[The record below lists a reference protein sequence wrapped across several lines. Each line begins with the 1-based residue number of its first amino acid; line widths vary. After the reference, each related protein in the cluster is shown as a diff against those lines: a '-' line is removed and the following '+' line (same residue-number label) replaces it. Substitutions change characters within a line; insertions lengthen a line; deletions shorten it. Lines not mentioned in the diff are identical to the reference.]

1 MSGVYDALLSRLG
14 EANPQPRLGPSERLA
29 DLLGHPEASAPV
41 IHVTGTNGKTST
53 ARMIEG
59 LLRAAGLST
68 GLLISPHLESF
79 TERIQLDGEPISD
92 EAVERNWDDI
102 QPMLQLVD
110 DELVQ
115 VGELPLTFFE
125 ALTALAFAC
134 FADAPVD
141 VMIIE
146 VGMGGAWDSTN
157 IVRSDVAV
165 FAPIGLDHLGRIGN
179 SLAEIAATKAGIINA
194 DSIVVTAPQEPVAL
208 DAILSAADATEA
220 EVKVAPQD
228 FGLVDTRIAVGGQLL
243 NLRDLTGAERSEVFL
258 PLFGAHQAANA
269 SLALAAVEAFF
280 GGAANPLSDD
290 LVAEGFALATS
301 PGRLEV
307 VGISPT
313 VVVDG
318 AHNPHGI
325 RAVAQT
331 LTETFGERDWAVV
344 LGVLRE
350 KDARGFLRELTSL
363 QPTLFI
369 TTSSSDRAVGANEL
383 ETLAVAEGLAAQSAT
398 DAPSALAQAREWAA
412 AAENRAVLVTGSL
425 TLVADAIAIARSENW
440 MRP

>member
-115 VGELPLTFFE
+115 AGELPLTFFE

>member
-115 VGELPLTFFE
+115 AGELPLTFFE

-350 KDARGFLRELTSL
+350 KDARGFLRELASL

-369 TTSSSDRAVGANEL
+369 TSSSSDRAVGANEL
-383 ETLAVAEGLAAQSAT
+383 ETLAVAEGLAGQSAT
-398 DAPSALAQAREWAA
+398 AAPSALAQAREWAA

>member
-1 MSGVYDALLSRLG
+1 MNAVYEALLSRLG
-14 EANPQPRLGPSERLA
+14 EANPQPRLAPSARLA

-41 IHVTGTNGKTST
+41 IHITGTNGKTST

-59 LLRAAGLST
+59 LLRAAGLRT

-92 EAVERNWDDI
+92 DAVERNWDEI

-115 VGELPLTFFE
+115 SGELPLTFFE

-157 IVRSDVAV
+157 IVSSDVAV

-179 SLAEIAATKAGIINA
+179 SLAEIASTKAGIINA
-194 DSIVVTAPQEPVAL
+194 DSIVVTAQQDPVAL
-208 DAILSAADATEA
+208 DAILGAAQAA
-220 EVKVAPQD
+220 QVEVKAAPQD

-243 NLRDLTGAERSEVFL
+243 NLRDLSGGERSEVFL

-280 GGAANPLSDD
+280 GGAANRLGDD
-290 LVAEGFALATS
+290 LVSEGFALATS

-307 VGISPT
+307 VGIAPT

-331 LTETFGERDWAVV
+331 LAETFGERDWAVV
-344 LGVLRE
+344 LGVLHE
-350 KDARGFLRELTSL
+350 KDARGFLHELGAL

-369 TTSSSDRAVGANEL
+369 TSSSSDRAVDASEL
-383 ETLAVAEGLAAQSAT
+383 ESLALAEGLTVQSVAAPA
-398 DAPSALAQAREWAA
+398 AALTHAREWAA
-412 AAENRAVLVTGSL
+412 GAENRAVLVTGSL

>member
-115 VGELPLTFFE
+115 AGELPLTFFE

-350 KDARGFLRELTSL
+350 KDARGFLRELASL

-369 TTSSSDRAVGANEL
+369 TSSSSDRAVGANEL

>member
-115 VGELPLTFFE
+115 AGELPLTFFE

-369 TTSSSDRAVGANEL
+369 TSSSSDRAVGANEL